1 VRRLRAF
8 ARRLRHDRR
17 GATIVELGVVILP
30 LTVVLLVLFD
40 FSYRAYLGAIVEG
53 ALHGAA
59 RRATVGN
66 QTGDQIDAYIKDQLF
81 AFQKNVTVTIDKKSY
96 SQFSGVG
103 KDEKYIDSNANNK
116 YDAGID
122 CYYDDNNNSRYDYKE
137 TSGERGLGGSDDLV
151 LYTVTADF
159 PRIVPLSKFLGW
171 ADAEQVSSNMVLRN
185 QPYGSQSFPD
195 CKK

>member
-1 VRRLRAF
+1 VKRLRALVG
-8 ARRLRHDRR
+8 RLRGDGR
-17 GATIVELGVVILP
+17 GATIVEFGLVILP

-40 FSYRAYLGAIVEG
+40 FAYRMYLGSIVEG

-66 QTGDQIDAYIKDQLF
+66 QNSDQIDAYIREQLF
-81 AFQKNVTVTIDKKSY
+81 AFQKNATVTIDKKSY

-116 YDAGID
+116 YDAGVD
-122 CYYDDNNNSRYDYKE
+122 CYYDDNANNRYDLAA
-137 TSGERGLGGSDDLV
+137 TSGKNGLGGSDDLI
-151 LYTVTADF
+151 LYKVTADF
-159 PRIVPLSKFLGW
+159 PRIVPLTKLLGW

-185 QPYGSQSFPD
+185 QPFGSQSFPD

>member
-1 VRRLRAF
+1 VRRLGTL
-8 ARRLRHDRR
+8 ARRLRGDRR
-17 GATIVELGVVILP
+17 GATIVEFGIVILP

-40 FSYRAYLGAIVEG
+40 FSYRAYLGAVVEG
-53 ALHGAA
+53 ALHSAA
-59 RRATVGN
+59 RRGTVGT
-66 QTGDQIDAYIKDQLF
+66 QSSAEIDAYIKSQLV

-103 KDEKYIDSNANNK
+103 KDEKYIDSNGNAK

-122 CYYDDNNNSRYDYKE
+122 CYYDDNGNGKWDPAA
-137 TSGERGLGGSDDLV
+137 TSGKSGLGSSDDLV

-159 PRIVPLSKFLGW
+159 PRIVPLTKFLGW
-171 ADAEQVSSNMVLRN
+171 TAAEQVKANMVLRN
-185 QPYGSQSFPD
+185 QPYGSQSFPE